1 MKLNEELKITKLDVT
16 RMRETSQKQ
25 EAKLSN
31 MIQDKNKLQKLKIKL
46 ALENVSLKDFV
57 DTLKNKVENLE
68 ANHGNVAMEKVSLIE
83 SLANYKGKVRKLEV
97 ERENLQQNHQEALE
111 KQWDVFETKL
121 KAFENKM
128 EELEAEG
135 NTLF

>member
-1 MKLNEELKITKLDVT
+1 MTLNEELKIAKLDVT

-31 MIQDKNKLQKLKIKL
+31 MTQDKNKLQKLKIKL

-68 ANHGNVAMEKVSLIE
+68 ANHGNVAMEKVSLIK
-83 SLANYKGKVRKLEV
+83 SLANYKGKVGKLEV
-97 ERENLQQNHQEALE
+97 ECENLQQSHQEALE
-111 KQWDVFETKL
+111 K
-121 KAFENKM
+121 
-128 EELEAEG
+128 
-135 NTLF
+135 

>member
-1 MKLNEELKITKLDVT
+1 M
-16 RMRETSQKQ
+16 
-25 EAKLSN
+25 
-31 MIQDKNKLQKLKIKL
+31 
-46 ALENVSLKDFV
+46 SLKDFV

-111 KQWDVFETKL
+111 K
-121 KAFENKM
+121 
-128 EELEAEG
+128 
-135 NTLF
+135 